1 MKELKDRK
9 DHLNQYNN
17 KYKGFVMK
25 RNTLIEFDRKPTETE
40 TTWYDFRNA
49 WQTTAEQI
57 SLGLSVPFTKCEVT
71 GIGLL
76 KGDQTAVYLL
86 LRPKWQSICYL
97 LSNNLKIFL

>member
-40 TTWYDFRNA
+40 TT
-49 WQTTAEQI
+49 
-57 SLGLSVPFTKCEVT
+57 
-71 GIGLL
+71 
-76 KGDQTAVYLL
+76 
-86 LRPKWQSICYL
+86 
-97 LSNNLKIFL
+97 